1 MNGCVVSD
9 EWYELI
15 IEWESL
21 NYFDNIIPVNTVGI
35 FGIAEWNDIP
45 SLRDWYEWT
54 GKIQWG

>member
-1 MNGCVVSD
+1 MNGCVFSY
-9 EWYELI
+9 ERYELI

-35 FGIAEWNDIP
+35 FRIAEWHDVP
-45 SLRDWYEWT
+45 LLRDWYEWT